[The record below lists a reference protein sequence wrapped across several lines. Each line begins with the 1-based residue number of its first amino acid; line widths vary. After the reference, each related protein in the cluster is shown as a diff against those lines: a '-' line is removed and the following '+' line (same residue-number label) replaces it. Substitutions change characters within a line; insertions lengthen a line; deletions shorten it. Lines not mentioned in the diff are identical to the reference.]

1 MVNLLFY
8 GGAFWLACIVFTI
21 DLLIPSGV
29 AVGLGYVV
37 VVIVGIWSPS
47 RKYYFWA
54 AFIGSMLTIL
64 GGFVSQVTDEP
75 MHRYLH
81 WEDITNW
88 ILSII
93 VLWGFAFLLYKRNQG
108 TVHKL
113 KQDL

>member
-54 AFIGSMLTIL
+54 AFIGTMLTIL
-64 GGFVSQVTDEP
+64 GCFVSPITDEP

-81 WEDITNW
+81 WEDITNR

-93 VLWGFAFLLYKRNQG
+93 VIFGGHFFSVRETKELSIS
-108 TVHKL
+108 
-113 KQDL
+113 